1 MSEGKYPGKDYRNLL
16 YFTGKLYK
24 WIGVVL
30 VYFHVLPRSSLDT
43 MGEETLVKT
52 VSAIKGKKSSVLSS
66 IVLLYLFMSLLVLE
80 MSCIKLSV

>member
-1 MSEGKYPGKDYRNLL
+1 MSEAKYLGEDYRNLL

-30 VYFHVLPRSSLDT
+30 VYFHVLPRPSLDT
-43 MGEETLVKT
+43 WGEETLVKT

-66 IVLLYLFMSLLVLE
+66 IVLLYLFISILVLE